1 MWTVWP
7 DPFLRTRKVPLVMS
21 SVLRRG
27 LVAMALIGALALAAT
42 ACGKPTHTGSGTGM
56 PGMSSDEP
64 MPVGNGTQA
73 SMTGYTL
80 VPSSTT
86 LMANTA
92 TTLVFH
98 IAGPDNKAVTTF
110 EPDQTKLMHF
120 YLIRSDLSGYEHVH
134 PTMAG
139 DGTWTA
145 DLAALT
151 PGTYRA
157 YTSFTAPD
165 AMGKP
170 IAMVLSVPVTVPGTA
185 TNTPVPAANPTTTV
199 DGYTL
204 TLSGEAMSGM
214 SHTMTLHVTQNGQ
227 PVTDL
232 QPYLD
237 TYAHL
242 SAFHAGDL
250 ALAHLHPSGAVNGD
264 HGGPDLAFNAE
275 FSESGTWRVY
285 VQFQTGGTPHTAAF
299 TVTAG

>member
-1 MWTVWP
+1 
-7 DPFLRTRKVPLVMS
+7 MS

-27 LVAMALIGALALAAT
+27 LVATALIGTLALAAT
-42 ACGKPTHTGSGTGM
+42 ACGKTNQTGGDSDMGSMPMSTTSSGM
-56 PGMSSDEP
+56 PGMPGDEP

-92 TTLVFH
+92 TTLAFH
-98 IAGPDNKAVTTF
+98 ITGPDNKAVTTF

-120 YLIRSDLSGYEHVH
+120 YLIRSDLSGYQHVH

-145 DLAALT
+145 NLTALT

-157 YTSFTAPD
+157 YTSFTTPD

-170 IAMVLSVPVTVPGTA
+170 IAMVLSVPVSVPGPA
-185 TNTPVPAANPTTTV
+185 AGTPVPAANPTTTV
-199 DGYTL
+199 DGYAL
-204 TLSGEAMSGM
+204 TLSGEAMAGM

-250 ALAHLHPSGAVNGD
+250 AFAHLHPSGAVNGD

-275 FSESGTWRVY
+275 FSASGTWRVY
-285 VQFQTGGTPHTAAF
+285 VQFQTGGALHTAAF
-299 TVTAG
+299 TVTVG